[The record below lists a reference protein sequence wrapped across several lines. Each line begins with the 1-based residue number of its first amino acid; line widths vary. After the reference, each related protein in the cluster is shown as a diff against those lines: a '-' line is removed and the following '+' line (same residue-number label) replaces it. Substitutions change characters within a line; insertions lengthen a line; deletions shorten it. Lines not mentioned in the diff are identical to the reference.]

1 MPQMFLV
8 LIPLSLDEI
17 PNVVQ
22 KKKKRNDDFLMDRYM
37 MVYDKY

>member
-22 KKKKRNDDFLMDRYM
+22 KKKRNDDFLMDRYM